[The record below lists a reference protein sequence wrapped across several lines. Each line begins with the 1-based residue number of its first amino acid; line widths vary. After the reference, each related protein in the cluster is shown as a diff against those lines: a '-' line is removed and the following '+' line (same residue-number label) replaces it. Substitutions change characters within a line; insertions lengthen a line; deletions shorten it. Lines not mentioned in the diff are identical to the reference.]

1 MTSTHSATWT
11 EILTALGTVSAVIVA
26 LVLAG
31 APAIKRWWSKPVL
44 EATTGLEEPFV
55 RPVSDEHTPIAEVRL
70 RVGIT
75 NTGRSTAR
83 SVRAQLLDWWEHD
96 SRRALGT
103 DWVELDSDPLPLKWV
118 SLRPGDDRPGVPP
131 EVAILNGAADY
142 LDVALLDSQNLK
154 ILFDDNR
161 RALFRRDTSSR
172 TGTWRLEFVVG
183 GTNCRIERRHTVEF
197 TADGPNYFTR
207 AALSDPPSDSR
218 HAGLISLLRHGLGM
232 GQSGEPTD

>member
-1 MTSTHSATWT
+1 MFDPGLQSGPIVPLVDGGLRRSRQNDIHPLRDLD

-96 SRRALGT
+96 SRRAWHRLG
-103 DWVELDSDPLPLKWV
+103 
-118 SLRPGDDRPGVPP
+118 
-131 EVAILNGAADY
+131 
-142 LDVALLDSQNLK
+142 
-154 ILFDDNR
+154 
-161 RALFRRDTSSR
+161 
-172 TGTWRLEFVVG
+172 
-183 GTNCRIERRHTVEF
+183 
-197 TADGPNYFTR
+197 
-207 AALSDPPSDSR
+207 
-218 HAGLISLLRHGLGM
+218 
-232 GQSGEPTD
+232 